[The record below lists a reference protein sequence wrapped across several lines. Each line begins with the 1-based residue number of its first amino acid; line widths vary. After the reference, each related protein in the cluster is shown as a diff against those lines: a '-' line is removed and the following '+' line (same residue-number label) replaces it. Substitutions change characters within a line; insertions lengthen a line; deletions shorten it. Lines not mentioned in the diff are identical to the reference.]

1 MRFRRIAAAAAVAAV
16 AGGGALVISSTA
28 GSATTPVTPLS
39 LGLLGMSSTA
49 CPLPLNGSM
58 AIKPDTTVRFMPDSV
73 LGQYETLSVSY
84 VRETTSNPKPTPT
97 TKQISN
103 AGWDVVFPVAGTYDL
118 SWHTV
123 SLGPLGVQIL
133 GATTTGKLVVDPN
146 AKLVADQQTGKC
158 VIAVQ
163 VPTPSVSAPV
173 VPSPVT
179 SIVNGV
185 VNGVVSS
192 VNGVLNPVNSAVG
205 PILGGATG
213 LPIPGGG
220 TPGGG
225 VPGGGVPGVGTNY
238 HPTGP
243 TVAQRTVPQGYG
255 NGSGV
260 GGTYVPAG
268 SGGSLAG
275 GATGTGSGT
284 SKSEATG
291 QQQPTKSGG
300 SPKTVQLA
308 SDKPRSALDGWSAL
322 IVLAAVL
329 ALSGATAFYAR
340 SYLLNPTPAKVK
352 A

>member
-28 GSATTPVTPLS
+28 GSASTTPPPTPIS
-39 LGLLGMSSTA
+39 LNLTGMASSA

-58 AIKPDTTVRFMPDSV
+58 AVKPGITVQFTRDLLLNALSDESVTIKPAPNSTDPNSSYTIGSLTSTN
-73 LGQYETLSVSY
+73 GKVSFSRAADY
-84 VRETTSNPKPTPT
+84 
-97 TKQISN
+97 
-103 AGWDVVFPVAGTYDL
+103 AL
-118 SWHTV
+118 SWKSTAV
-123 SLGPLGVQIL
+123 PLLGIVAASQS
-133 GATTTGKLVVDPN
+133 GKL
-146 AKLVADQQTGKC
+146 LVNSDAQAC

-163 VPTPSVSAPV
+163 VPTPSVSASV

-179 SIVNGV
+179 SAVNGIV
-185 VNGVVSS
+185 GGVVSS

-205 PILGGATG
+205 PILGGGASG

-225 VPGGGVPGVGTNY
+225 VPSGGVPGVGTDY

-260 GGTYVPAG
+260 GGTYVPA
-268 SGGSLAG
+268 SNGGSAG
-275 GATGTGSGT
+275 GLTGTGSGT
-284 SKSEATG
+284 GKSGATG